1 MKGLSDQPVNRTDT
15 ASRVIAAT
23 PEKIFAALIDADALA
38 SWLPPSGMTGQF
50 EHFDARPGGSYRLV
64 LTYLDAMEGHG
75 KATDTSDIVEARFLD
90 IVPNARVVQAIDFVS
105 DDPAL
110 TGTMTMTWQIVPV
123 GDKTRVEIR
132 AENVPAGIPSEDHAI
147 GLESS
152 LANLAEYT
160 E

>member
-1 MKGLSDQPVNRTDT
+1 
-15 ASRVIAAT
+15 
-23 PEKIFAALIDADALA
+23 
-38 SWLPPSGMTGQF
+38 
-50 EHFDARPGGSYRLV
+50 
-64 LTYLDAMEGHG
+64 MEGHG